1 MVICYFVS
9 AAVTVDSSHMTA
21 SSSASWSRF
30 SPEMVHQRPC
40 MMREI
45 ETRLSDSRVGNN
57 SVVDH
62 RSPSSLHCI
71 IVSTDV
77 MSDHVGIKMQ
87 AVEVDAQGRQH
98 TQANL
103 DWLRWF
109 EAYCQLPFYDVEK
122 KVQLLSTGS
131 YESCVGCRQP
141 EVRRIELW
149 SQVSMRFV

>member
-1 MVICYFVS
+1 
-9 AAVTVDSSHMTA
+9 
-21 SSSASWSRF
+21 
-30 SPEMVHQRPC
+30 

-77 MSDHVGIKMQ
+77 VSDHVGIKMQ
-87 AVEVDAQGRQH
+87 AVEVDAQRRQH

-103 DWLRWF
+103 DWLR
-109 EAYCQLPFYDVEK
+109 
-122 KVQLLSTGS
+122 
-131 YESCVGCRQP
+131 
-141 EVRRIELW
+141 
-149 SQVSMRFV
+149 